1 MSEMLLVVTLGGR
14 AAALPAD
21 RVHSVVEPTS
31 VVPVPRAPAHVA
43 GLAALRSP
51 PLTIIDCRSTLGL
64 SSVHDAPATRRV
76 VVVEQAGHLYG
87 LSVDSADDMV
97 AATGRL
103 VALSADPGPGWDRAV
118 LGMVETSAGPLLLL
132 DIAVLVA
139 GPEPIAA

>member
-1 MSEMLLVVTLGGR
+1 MTLRPLLSLLIVSS
-14 AAALPAD
+14 AL
-21 RVHSVVEPTS
+21 T
-31 VVPVPRAPAHVA
+31 
-43 GLAALRSP
+43 GLA
-51 PLTIIDCRSTLGL
+51 T
-64 SSVHDAPATRRV
+64 
-76 VVVEQAGHLYG
+76 
-87 LSVDSADDMV
+87 